1 MQKWHDP
8 QIINTFGVY
17 IYIYIYFFFFFI
29 NFENL
34 TCKIYVPYNFSMLNW
49 MLFSIRSVNL
59 FIFYTILN
67 HKNLK
72 F

>member
-1 MQKWHDP
+1 MQKCHDP

-17 IYIYIYFFFFFI
+17 VYIYKFFV

-34 TCKIYVPYNFSMLNW
+34 TCKFYVPYNFSMLNW

-59 FIFYTILN
+59 LIFYIILN

>member
-1 MQKWHDP
+1 MQKCHDP

-17 IYIYIYFFFFFI
+17 IYIYIYFFV

-34 TCKIYVPYNFSMLNW
+34 TCKFYVPYNFSMLNW

-59 FIFYTILN
+59 LIFYIILN

>member
-1 MQKWHDP
+1 MQKYHDP

-17 IYIYIYFFFFFI
+17 IYIYIFFFV

-34 TCKIYVPYNFSMLNW
+34 TCKFYVPYNFSMLNR

-59 FIFYTILN
+59 FIFYIILN